1 MSMLRLVVLF
11 AAGFVAMG
19 SAVYSDDAKAP
30 EKSGSL
36 STTKPSASM
45 KKMPEF
51 TGYVWVGHRETEVV
65 KADDE
70 SITVR
75 VFWPKITAS
84 RSRGGGRSLGGGRG
98 SMNPFST
105 RQPRVKVTWEHT
117 DHKVPYLPESLVR
130 TKTLPHKFDDT
141 GKRGFYSAKEQE
153 QLMSPIGVPGY
164 QAAKAD
170 IVPGTIIDL
179 HLIRDRTI
187 ATNKVTDSDMRIKYA
202 IILRHDPNPPK
213 DIANGTAGSPPKKK
227 K

>member
-1 MSMLRLVVLF
+1 MSMLRLAVLF
-11 AAGFVAMG
+11 AFGFLATV

-36 STTKPSASM
+36 STTKPSASTE
-45 KKMPEF
+45 KMPDF
-51 TGYVWVGHRETEVV
+51 TGYVWVGRRETEVV

-84 RSRGGGRSLGGGRG
+84 RSRGGRSMRGGRS
-98 SMNPFST
+98 SMSPFMT
-105 RQPRVKVTWEHT
+105 RQPNVKVTWEHT

-130 TKTLPHKFDDT
+130 VKTLPHKLDDT
-141 GKRGFYSAKEQE
+141 GKRGFYSEKEQT
-153 QLMSPIGVPGY
+153 QLKAPLGVPGY

-170 IVPGTIIDL
+170 ITPGTIIDL
-179 HLIRDRTI
+179 HLIRDRSI
-187 ATNKVTDSDMRIKYA
+187 AANKVTDSDMRVKYA